1 MSGREIILDL
11 IKNRRNIPRSLI
23 NFIEITGG
31 INYLY
36 KSTSYYFHQ
45 SEEKYK
51 EIRELVYNEAKN
63 NKEELKPF
71 FYKTQPM
78 IHY

>member
-11 IKNRRNIPRSLI
+11 IKNRRNIPRTLVD
-23 NFIEITGG
+23 FIEITGDG
-31 INYLY
+31 ICLY
-36 KSTSYYFHQ
+36 RSTSYYLHQ

-71 FYKTQPM
+71 FL
-78 IHY
+78 